1 MYNVHSL
8 QCKHSVKHNTKFT
21 DCAYI
26 NIFFIHIYCTC
37 IVYILYIDRIYVVF
51 VQIGIDGE
59 FIVQI
64 IFNISILNI
73 H

>member
-8 QCKHSVKHNTKFT
+8 QCKHSGKHNTKFT

-37 IVYILYIDRIYVVF
+37 IVYILYIDRIYVRCICTKIC
-51 VQIGIDGE
+51 IGGK
-59 FIVQI
+59 FIV
-64 IFNISILNI
+64 
-73 H
+73 